1 VSDTLDL
8 TLVLRNTERAA
19 RAAEAALA
27 VVRRLET
34 ELGHRMTALEARFSG
49 LEGRIPAI
57 AAGINSHELGLLKV
71 TDMLLDHDGRFDAI
85 DRRLDGIEA
94 TLAAILAKLSGP
106 GAAP

>member
-1 VSDTLDL
+1 VSDIIDL

-19 RAAEAALA
+19 RAAETALA

-49 LEGRIPAI
+49 LEGRVPAI
-57 AAGINSHELGLLKV
+57 AAGIDSP
-71 TDMLLDHDGRFDAI
+71 GRFDAI
-85 DRRLDGIEA
+85 DRRLDGIEV
-94 TLAAILAKLSGP
+94 TLAAILAKSSGP